1 MNMTDTTMTATMTPA
16 TLSASNVPMHVTDLR
31 SSGIIVT
38 SIMKTTTLSVVD
50 RAASAEIA
58 RLKSADQKSL
68 ALNKFLLKDM
78 PELTALHNMRQTM
91 YNGLNLRT
99 FDWAGDARYL
109 PSPRFETFFAWW
121 EGVLKPL
128 FEERKAEFLRAY
140 PAAVREE
147 FDRATFKSA
156 AGNTLRNGLGD
167 LFNPNDYPTVAE
179 LDRKFS
185 LTLVRSE
192 VPVGDYRNVL
202 FHEALGDA
210 KAQFDQH
217 VERQVQQ
224 MLDDQTKQLSTV
236 LHSLSHCCEVWQE
249 STVSGEVKVRRRKL
263 YETTLGK
270 ALELCN
276 LFAQFNPAGSRDL
289 SEARDMLA
297 AALDGVEYDALRESD
312 TLRTQVK
319 EEVDAI
325 IGKFSF

>member
-38 SIMKTTTLSVVD
+38 AIMRSTTLSVTDPLAGLEVAQNKHAD
-50 RAASAEIA
+50 A
-58 RLKSADQKSL
+58 RNIELRKKLFGS
-68 ALNKFLLKDM
+68 M
-78 PELTALHNMRQTM
+78 PELKALHNMRQTM
-91 YNGLNLRT
+91 YNGLNVYT
-99 FDWAGDARYL
+99 YDWAGDARYL
-109 PSPRFETFFAWW
+109 PAVRFEAFFAWW
-121 EGVLKPL
+121 DELERT
-128 FEERKAEFLRAY
+128 FEARKAEFLRAY

-156 AGNTLRNGLGD
+156 AGNTMRNGLGD

-210 KAQFDQH
+210 RAQLESH

-249 STVSGEVKVRRRKL
+249 SSASGEVKVRRRKL

-276 LFAQFNPAGSRDL
+276 LFAQFNPAGSKDL

>member
-1 MNMTDTTMTATMTPA
+1 M
-16 TLSASNVPMHVTDLR
+16 
-31 SSGIIVT
+31 
-38 SIMKTTTLSVVD
+38 
-50 RAASAEIA
+50 
-58 RLKSADQKSL
+58 
-68 ALNKFLLKDM
+68 
-78 PELTALHNMRQTM
+78 
-91 YNGLNLRT
+91 
-99 FDWAGDARYL
+99 
-109 PSPRFETFFAWW
+109 
-121 EGVLKPL
+121 
-128 FEERKAEFLRAY
+128 
-140 PAAVREE
+140 
-147 FDRATFKSA
+147 
-156 AGNTLRNGLGD
+156 
-167 LFNPNDYPTVAE
+167 
-179 LDRKFS
+179 DRKFS

>member
-16 TLSASNVPMHVTDLR
+16 TLSASNVRMHVTDLR

-38 SIMKTTTLSVVD
+38 PIMKNTTLSVVD
-50 RAASAEIA
+50 RAASAEVA
-58 RLKSADQKSL
+58 RLKSADRKSL

-78 PELTALHNMRQTM
+78 PELSALHKTRGTM
-91 YNGLNLRT
+91 HNGLNLYT

-109 PSPRFETFFAWW
+109 PAPRFEAFFAWW
-121 EGVLKPL
+121 EGVLEPL

-156 AGNTLRNGLGD
+156 AGNTSNGLGD

-179 LDRKFS
+179 LDRKCS

-249 STVSGEVKVRRRKL
+249 STVSGEIKVRRRKL

-276 LFAQFNPAGSRDL
+276 LFAQFNPAGSKDL